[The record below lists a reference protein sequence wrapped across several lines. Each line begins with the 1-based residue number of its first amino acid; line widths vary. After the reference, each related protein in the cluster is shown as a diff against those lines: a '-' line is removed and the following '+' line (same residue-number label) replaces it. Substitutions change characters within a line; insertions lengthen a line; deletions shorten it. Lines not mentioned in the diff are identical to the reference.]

1 MGNKNCLEKKELLIL
16 IFLTIISVLLRGYK
30 YRITFMLPYTYK
42 YLDPSLFTRD
52 LAFFNYDLNLFF
64 YMNAYLSQFFS
75 YETIFFI
82 GLIYM
87 HAGVIDQ
94 GITLVRTKASKCR
107 FFNLRPFPGRNQ
119 KHNRGNGTKSPYV
132 YIRLPSKFLQ
142 RIY

>member
-82 GLIYM
+82 GYFIGLTIFYSSF
-87 HAGVIDQ
+87 V
-94 GITLVRTKASKCR
+94 V
-107 FFNLRPFPGRNQ
+107 LRRMN
-119 KHNRGNGTKSPYV
+119 HS
-132 YIRLPSKFLQ
+132 
-142 RIY
+142 